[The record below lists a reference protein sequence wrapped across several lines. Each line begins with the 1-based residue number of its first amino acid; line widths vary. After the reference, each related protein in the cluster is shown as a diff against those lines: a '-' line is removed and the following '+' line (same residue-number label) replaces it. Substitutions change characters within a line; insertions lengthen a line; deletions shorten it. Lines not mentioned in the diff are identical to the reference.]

1 MNLKEASTYFDGV
14 TRFKDNSFQCKCP
27 VHHDHTASMTVSKGK
42 KGILIHC
49 HAGCETKSILE
60 AVGLCESDLF
70 YDNNVT
76 KVKQDWKDR
85 LEHSKKKKVL
95 IFIITRTKKA
105 VTYIAR
111 SVLKRIKTVRKKCCT
126 GFWTRGK
133 TGLHM
138 D

>member
-70 YDNNVT
+70 YDSNVT

-85 LEHSKKKKVL
+85 LEHSKKKKVVD
-95 IFIITRTKKA
+95 IYNYKDEKA

-126 GFWTRGK
+126 GSDEGK

>member
-60 AVGLCESDLF
+60 AVGLRESDLF
-70 YDNNVT
+70 YDSNVT
-76 KVKQDWKDR
+76 KVSRIGKTDWN
-85 LEHSKKKKVL
+85 
-95 IFIITRTKKA
+95 I
-105 VTYIAR
+105 
-111 SVLKRIKTVRKKCCT
+111 VRK
-126 GFWTRGK
+126 RR
-133 TGLHM
+133 L
-138 D
+138 